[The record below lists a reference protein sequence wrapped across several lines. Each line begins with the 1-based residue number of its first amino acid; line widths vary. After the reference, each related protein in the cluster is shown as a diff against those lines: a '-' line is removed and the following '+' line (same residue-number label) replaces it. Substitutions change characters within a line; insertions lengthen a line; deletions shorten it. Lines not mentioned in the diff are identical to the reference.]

1 MIKPKYFL
9 KKKKKKKKNI
19 YIYIMYD
26 WFLLIGEPKPR
37 PEPVKKSAEPL
48 SMADALQMAFKKRQ
62 QNGKNLNVLF
72 WRYSLYI

>member
-1 MIKPKYFL
+1 
-9 KKKKKKKKNI
+9 
-19 YIYIMYD
+19 MYD